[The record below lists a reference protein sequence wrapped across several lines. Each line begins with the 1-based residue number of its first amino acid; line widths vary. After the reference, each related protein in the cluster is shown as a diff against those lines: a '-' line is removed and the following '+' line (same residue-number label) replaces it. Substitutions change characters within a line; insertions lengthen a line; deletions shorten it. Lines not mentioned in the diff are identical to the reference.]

1 MSIWL
6 TYMTAFSASVH
17 FRRRLFSLIQR
28 AGSLAHHKFTITLDL
43 YTGSSVYL
51 ERELNLFLIFL
62 FYSKKIIWNK
72 TNLCQLRAYVVSY
85 SKQISQKSLEHILRT
100 RYASLQAYNWV
111 KIPHF
116 PPIKPPLTTSTNC

>member
-1 MSIWL
+1 
-6 TYMTAFSASVH
+6 MTAFSASVH

-28 AGSLAHHKFTITLDL
+28 VGSLAHYKFTITLDL

-62 FYSKKIIWNK
+62 FLFKENYLKKK
-72 TNLCQLRAYVVSY
+72 TNLCQLRAYAVSY
-85 SKQISQKSLEHILRT
+85 SKQISKKSLEHILRT